1 MYKVIKEFPRYKI
14 GDLITQENNLY
25 YDCCNYLKFFEKVKN
40 VPIKT
45 EDGLF
50 LNLGEKGYYTDENL
64 KMYIFKYYS
73 DTQMFPSIIFKN
85 LENFEKYVHSKIY
98 LKVEDG
104 EVIGKNIELYS
115 VCCKA
120 EWNIDSVMSFKL
132 FKSVNFKGSW
142 KFFISKDNR
151 DKYVLENKPRFSNKE
166 IDILMV
172 EFANWIDSNDL
183 ALISWKTWKSTN
195 PDNPIKAETTEE
207 LLEIFKKDY
216 YEQTS

>member
-1 MYKVIKEFPRYKI
+1 MYKVIKEFPGYKV
-14 GDLITQENNLY
+14 GDLITEKSAIY
-25 YDCCNYLKFFEKVKN
+25 YDCHKYPDLFEKIKN

-64 KMYIFKYYS
+64 KMHIFKYYS

-104 EVIGKNIELYS
+104 EVIGENIILYG

-120 EWNIDSVMSFKL
+120 EWNLQEVMSFKL
-132 FKSVNFKGSW
+132 FKSVNFKDSW

-151 DKYVLENKPRFSNKE
+151 NKYVLENKPRFSNKE
-166 IDILMV
+166 VNKLMI
-172 EFANWIDSNDL
+172 EFVVF
-183 ALISWKTWKSTN
+183 T
-195 PDNPIKAETTEE
+195 DNYKCGLYPQDYTLEKQ
-207 LLEIFKKDY
+207 LEIFKKDY
-216 YEQTS
+216 YEQSN